1 MSLIE
6 YPEDGYNSWL
16 DEDSA
21 DELFEDRLNA
31 EAWETASNAEAALVT
46 AFRSLAELDLDI
58 EFDSDKLLSDTTYSD
73 SERAEILLA
82 LQQAQ
87 AEQALH
93 EIKNDLDS
101 PNLSRLS
108 LGGLLSVNFPA
119 NQDQTPRYS
128 ERCLAILRP
137 YIVARTV
144 SRSR

>member
-1 MSLIE
+1 MDFIE
-6 YPEDGYNSWL
+6 YPTEDYNSWI
-16 DEDSA
+16 DEDEA
-21 DELFEDRLNA
+21 DEYFESRLNA
-31 EAWETASNAEAALVT
+31 DPWDAASNKEAALIT
-46 AFRSLAELDLDI
+46 AFNSINE
-58 EFDSDKLLSDTTYSD
+58 
-73 SERAEILLA
+73 LA
-82 LQQAQ
+82 LTINPTETDQLTALKQAQ
-87 AEQALH
+87 SEQALH
-93 EIKNDLDS
+93 EIINDLDS